1 MELTYTKKLNTMG
14 FIVYFTEI
22 FSIYGGGGLDAL
34 LDIGRVNKQVFNHM
48 VVVGSWGE
56 CLLGP

>member
-1 MELTYTKKLNTMG
+1 MEYGIDLYKKVKYNG
-14 FIVYFTEI
+14 IYFTEI